1 MEMAR
6 TARKARLSRTCG
18 LVGKNIHWSL
28 QGSRYGSPMRHT
40 GHSRSQTVVGSK
52 ILRASNPA
60 LQRMFPTKDADMRF
74 SISCLLAA
82 SRPQI
87 RSRWCDFS

>member
-6 TARKARLSRTCG
+6 TARKAKLSKTCG

-28 QGSRYGSPMRHT
+28 QGSRYGSPLRHT
-40 GHSRSQTVVGSK
+40 GHSQSRTVVGSI

-60 LQRMFPTKDADMRF
+60 LQKMFPEKF
-74 SISCLLAA
+74 
-82 SRPQI
+82 P
-87 RSRWCDFS
+87 